1 MLTSKMLS
9 SILILPSAPSSM
21 SHSELLNIFINSQ
34 EEALQTNSNL
44 SRWVSVPP
52 GLVLLHTVEHRL
64 PWS

>member
-1 MLTSKMLS
+1 MLTNKMLS

-34 EEALQTNSNL
+34 EKALQTNSNL

-52 GLVLLHTVEHRL
+52 RV
-64 PWS
+64 